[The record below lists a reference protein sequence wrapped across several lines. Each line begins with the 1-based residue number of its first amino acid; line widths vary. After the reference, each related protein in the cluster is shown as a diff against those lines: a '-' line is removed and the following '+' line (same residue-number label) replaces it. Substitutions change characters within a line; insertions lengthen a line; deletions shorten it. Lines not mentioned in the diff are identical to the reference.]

1 MKESYFLRD
10 VIEKDLIAI
19 VKGLPPDKLLDLY
32 KSLSGIKVNGNIEIK
47 EEIGKNTEDIKKQY
61 LTHLNSENKAESTI
75 KGYLS
80 EAGKLT
86 KYMSRNKAKIGYLS
100 MGDIDTYLS
109 SIRSRNI
116 SNNTYAKVVNSIRS
130 FLNFLYSRSYIEKDL
145 SSFIKVPKKINP
157 IKEELS
163 DIDIEKIKNYLEERK
178 ENYRNENLR
187 DLAIFNLGIDCGLR
201 RQEFINLN
209 WEDINFKEN
218 SIKIKNSK
226 GGKNRVVYFNG
237 NLGKLL
243 YSYRTLSGK
252 YIGAL
257 IRGAHGRRIT
267 KCALQNI
274 ISKIFK
280 ESKTYRKN
288 LTLHSLRHTY
298 AERLRRKG
306 VDLPTTSKLLGHS
319 RLDTTDIYLH
329 VNKEDFKMAVL

>member
-10 VIEKDLIAI
+10 IIEKDLIGI
-19 VKGLPPDKLLDLY
+19 VKSLPPDKLLELY
-32 KSLSGIKVNGNIEIK
+32 KSLSGIKAEGNIEIK
-47 EEIGKNTEDIKKQY
+47 EEVSKNTLDIKKEY
-61 LTHLNSENKAESTI
+61 LTHLKSENKAESTI
-75 KGYLS
+75 KGYLAEES
-80 EAGKLT
+80 KLT
-86 KYMSRNKAKIGYLS
+86 NYLVKNKVKIEYMSI
-100 MGDIDTYLS
+100 GDIDTYLS
-109 SIRSRNI
+109 IARSRNI

-130 FLNFLYSRSYIEKDL
+130 FLNFLYSRNYIAKDL

-163 DIDIEKIKNYLEERK
+163 ELDITKIKNYLETRK
-178 ENYRNENLR
+178 ENYKNENLR
-187 DLAIFNLGIDCGLR
+187 DLIVFNLGIDCGLR

-218 SIKIKNSK
+218 SINIKNSK

-243 YSYRTLSGK
+243 YSYRTLNGK
-252 YIGAL
+252 YISAL

-274 ISKIFK
+274 ISKIYR

-306 VDLPTTSKLLGHS
+306 VDLPTISKLLGHS

-329 VNKEDFKMAVL
+329 VNKDDFKMAVL

>member
-10 VIEKDLIAI
+10 VIEKDLIGI
-19 VKGLPPDKLLDLY
+19 VKGLPPDKLLELY
-32 KSLSGIKVNGNIEIK
+32 KSLSGIKVEGSIEIK
-47 EEIGKNTEDIKKQY
+47 DKVSKNTEDIKKEY
-61 LTHLNSENKAESTI
+61 LTHLNSESKAELTI
-75 KGYLS
+75 KGYLA
-80 EAGKLT
+80 EAGKLI
-86 KYMSRNKAKIGYLS
+86 KYLSKNKVKIEYLS

-109 SIRSRNI
+109 ITRSGNI

-163 DIDIEKIKNYLEERK
+163 GIDIAKIKNYLEERK
-178 ENYRNENLR
+178 ENYKNENLR
-187 DLAIFNLGIDCGLR
+187 DLIIFNLGIDCGLR

-243 YSYRTLSGK
+243 YLYRTLNGK
-252 YIGAL
+252 
-257 IRGAHGRRIT
+257 
-267 KCALQNI
+267 
-274 ISKIFK
+274 
-280 ESKTYRKN
+280 
-288 LTLHSLRHTY
+288 
-298 AERLRRKG
+298 
-306 VDLPTTSKLLGHS
+306 
-319 RLDTTDIYLH
+319 
-329 VNKEDFKMAVL
+329 